1 MKGTHFLYGI
11 ATFALL
17 AILAAL
23 KVKTMRHFLQYA
35 FLILFAICS
44 LLGCQDTSTDILLE
58 EEPSIVAAQDETQPP
73 ESIAT
78 KPTPE
83 VTFARLRS
91 VFPETMLDADFTAL
105 RKVTRSRLYRDFLGR
120 EYPTQPPVETPEAY
134 YQRVPDAAKY
144 RRFLKPWVH
153 KPLETDIEMVH
164 PLVLYARKMEVI
176 LFKLH
181 HEPNLGVWGNLAQL
195 GDPKGLDIGF
205 GKDRLEQWFILHDI
219 DWHLESP
226 LFLDALLLFAKES
239 LREDAIWLHELF
251 DAHGTDDGLLWC
263 ALRNP
268 ALTGEI
274 LTHFSDTELFLTWV
288 HEKSSENKK

>member
-23 KVKTMRHFLQYA
+23 KEKTMRHFLQFA

-44 LLGCQDTSTDILLE
+44 VLGCQDTSTDILLE
-58 EEPSIVAAQDETQPP
+58 EEPFIVAAQDETQPP
-73 ESIAT
+73 EPIAT
-78 KPTPE
+78 KPTPAD
-83 VTFARLRS
+83 TFVRLRN
-91 VFPETMLDADFTAL
+91 VFPKTMLDADFAAL
-105 RKVTRSRLYRDFLGR
+105 RKVTRSKHYLDFLGR

-144 RRFLKPWVH
+144 RRFLKPWVP

-164 PLVLYARKMEVI
+164 PLVLYARRGEVI

-181 HEPNLGVWGNLAQL
+181 HEPDLGALAALEQFA
-195 GDPKGLDIGF
+195 DPKGLDIGV
-205 GKDRLEQWFILHDI
+205 GNDRIEQWLIVYDI
-219 DWHLESP
+219 DSA

-239 LREDAIWLHELF
+239 LSEDAAWLQALF
-251 DAHGTDDGLLWC
+251 DAHGPDDGLLWC

-274 LTHFSDTELFLTWV
+274 LTHFPDTELFLTWV
-288 HEKSSENKK
+288 HEKSSENEK